1 MKQKCDG
8 DMWDWFSL
16 KARRVYLWKAGMG
29 KRIKKRANKRLRQF
43 FKKEIRD
50 EKGEQ

>member
-16 KARRVYLWKAGMG
+16 RTRRIMNWRAGTAKKI
-29 KRIKKRANKRLRQF
+29 KRRANKQTRA
-43 FKKEIRD
+43 KGKRD
-50 EKGEQ
+50 IAND

>member
-16 KARRVYLWKAGMG
+16 RSRRILSWRPGVAK
-29 KRIKKRANKRLRQF
+29 KIKKRANKRIRQQG
-43 FKKEIRD
+43 KKEIND
-50 EKGEQ
+50 EPR